1 MTQNLYKNV
10 CIYKANMQNNDKACI
25 YLQRKYQVP
34 TLAFFTHLSFQSMVL
49 ISEKQN
55 HRITLNFFT
64 LSLYYFL
71 TVPPTQKST
80 KGNLLLQETSPFWF
94 KANQTYGRMEM
105 FQHNRTRDIY
115 TKHCGSNRGTRVQE
129 TFHNNKDLF
138 TVYQSFC
145 DNSRNF
151 AYRQILRF
159 VYKCLRD
166 VLNTKFVSYTN
177 PSKLR
182 VYT

>member
-1 MTQNLYKNV
+1 M
-10 CIYKANMQNNDKACI
+10 CIYKAKRTTTRLA
-25 YLQRKYQVP
+25 YLQRKCQVP
-34 TLAFFTHLSFQSMVL
+34 TLAFCTHLSFLSMVL

-94 KANQTYGRMEM
+94 EANQTYGRMEM

-115 TKHCGSNRGTRVQE
+115 SIHMHKTLHVEAIEEREFKKRFIITKTC
-129 TFHNNKDLF
+129 
-138 TVYQSFC
+138 
-145 DNSRNF
+145 
-151 AYRQILRF
+151 
-159 VYKCLRD
+159 
-166 VLNTKFVSYTN
+166 
-177 PSKLR
+177 
-182 VYT
+182 